1 MGAKLTQVQT
11 FLVGQGI
18 ASRIFYW
25 AIRSLIKVFCLVYFR
40 LGVYGQEN
48 IPRSGAFILAP
59 IHRSNVDTPIVSV
72 VTKRRL
78 RFMGKDSLWKIKPV
92 GAVLSALGGF
102 PVTRGSADLEALKR
116 CLSVLSLGEPLVMF
130 PEGTR
135 QSGPIIHPL
144 FDGAAYLSIKSG
156 APIIPV
162 GFGGT
167 EGVMPK
173 GSKKI
178 LPKRCSVVV
187 GKPIYPP
194 QSDTGRLPRTATTDL
209 TSELSK
215 ALQIVFDQAKQNAD
229 QTS

>member
-1 MGAKLTQVQT
+1 LTQVQT

-18 ASRIFYW
+18 LSRVFYW
-25 AIRSLIKVFCLVYFR
+25 LIRSLIKAFCRTYFR
-40 LGVYGQEN
+40 LGVYGREN
-48 IPRSGAFILAP
+48 IPQSGAFILAP

-78 RFMGKDSLWKIKPV
+78 RFMGKDSLWKIKPI

-102 PVTRGSADLEALKR
+102 PVTRGTADLEALKR
-116 CLSVLSLGEPLVMF
+116 CLAVLALGEPLVMF

-135 QSGPIIHPL
+135 QSGPNIHPL

-156 APIIPV
+156 VPIIPV

-173 GSKKI
+173 GSKKV
-178 LPKRCSVVV
+178 LPKKCSVVV

-194 QSDTGRLPRTATTDL
+194 KSDAGRLPRTATADL
-209 TSELSK
+209 TTELSD
-215 ALQIVFDQAKQNAD
+215 ALQTVFDQAKQKAG

>member
-1 MGAKLTQVQT
+1 MTQVQT

-18 ASRIFYW
+18 LSRIFYW
-25 AIRSLIKVFCLVYFR
+25 LIRSLIKAFCRTYFR
-40 LGVYGQEN
+40 LGVYGREN
-48 IPRSGAFILAP
+48 IPQSGAFILAP

-78 RFMGKDSLWKIKPV
+78 RFMGKDSLWKIRPI

-102 PVTRGSADLEALKR
+102 PVTRGTADLEALKR
-116 CLSVLSLGEPLVMF
+116 CLAVLALGEPLVMF

-135 QSGPIIHPL
+135 QSGPNIHPL

-156 APIIPV
+156 VPIIPV

-173 GSKKI
+173 GSKKV
-178 LPKRCSVVV
+178 LPKKCSVVV

-194 QSDTGRLPRTATTDL
+194 KSDAGRLPRTATADL
-209 TSELSK
+209 TTELSD
-215 ALQIVFDQAKQNAD
+215 ALQTVFDQAKQKAG

>member
-1 MGAKLTQVQT
+1 MTQVQT

-18 ASRIFYW
+18 LSRVFYW
-25 AIRSLIKVFCLVYFR
+25 LIRSLIKAFCRTYFR
-40 LGVYGQEN
+40 LGVYGREN
-48 IPRSGAFILAP
+48 IPQSGAFILAP

-78 RFMGKDSLWKIKPV
+78 RFMGKDSLWKIKPI

-102 PVTRGSADLEALKR
+102 PVTRGTADLEALKR
-116 CLSVLSLGEPLVMF
+116 CLAVLALGEPLVMF

-135 QSGPIIHPL
+135 QSGPNIHPL

-156 APIIPV
+156 VPIIPV

-173 GSKKI
+173 GSKKV
-178 LPKRCSVVV
+178 LPKKCSVVV

-194 QSDTGRLPRTATTDL
+194 KSDAGRLPRTATTDL
-209 TSELSK
+209 TTELSD
-215 ALQIVFDQAKQNAD
+215 ALQTVFDQAKQKAG

>member
-1 MGAKLTQVQT
+1 M
-11 FLVGQGI
+11 
-18 ASRIFYW
+18 
-25 AIRSLIKVFCLVYFR
+25 
-40 LGVYGQEN
+40 GVYGREN
-48 IPRSGAFILAP
+48 IPQSGAFILAP

-78 RFMGKDSLWKIKPV
+78 RFMGKDSLWKIKPI

-102 PVTRGSADLEALKR
+102 PVTRGTADLEALKR
-116 CLSVLSLGEPLVMF
+116 CLAVLALGEPLVMF

-135 QSGPIIHPL
+135 QSGPNIHPL

-156 APIIPV
+156 VPIIPV

-173 GSKKI
+173 GSKKV
-178 LPKRCSVVV
+178 LPKKCSVVV

-194 QSDTGRLPRTATTDL
+194 KSDAGRLPRTATADL
-209 TSELSK
+209 TTELSE
-215 ALQIVFDQAKQNAD
+215 ALQTVFDQAKQKAG
-229 QTS
+229 QIS

>member
-1 MGAKLTQVQT
+1 MTQVQT
-11 FLVGQGI
+11 FLVGQSI
-18 ASRIFYW
+18 ASRSFYW
-25 AIRSLIKVFCLVYFR
+25 LIRSIIKVFCRFYFQ
-40 LGVYGQEN
+40 LGVYGREN
-48 IPRSGAFILAP
+48 IPKSGAFILAP
-59 IHRSNVDTPIVSV
+59 IHRSNVDTPIVSL

-78 RFMGKDSLWKIKPV
+78 RFMGKDSLWKVKPV

-102 PVTRGSADLEALKR
+102 PVTRGTADLEALKR
-116 CLSVLSLGEPLVMF
+116 CLAVLSLGEPLVMF

-135 QSGPIIHPL
+135 QSGPNIHPL

-156 APIIPV
+156 VPIVPV

-178 LPKRCSVVV
+178 LPKKCSVVV
-187 GKPIYPP
+187 GKPIFPP
-194 QSDTGRLPRTATTDL
+194 QSDSGRLPRTATTDL
-209 TSELSK
+209 TAALSK
-215 ALQIVFDQAKQNAD
+215 ALQIVFDQAKQKAG

>member
-1 MGAKLTQVQT
+1 MTQVQT

-18 ASRIFYW
+18 LSRVFYW
-25 AIRSLIKVFCLVYFR
+25 LIRSLIKAFCRTYFR
-40 LGVYGQEN
+40 LGVYGREN
-48 IPRSGAFILAP
+48 IPQSGAFILAP

-78 RFMGKDSLWKIKPV
+78 RFMGKDSLWRIKPI

-102 PVTRGSADLEALKR
+102 PVTRGTADLEALKR
-116 CLSVLSLGEPLVMF
+116 CLAVLALGEPLVMF

-135 QSGPIIHPL
+135 QSGPNIHPL

-156 APIIPV
+156 VPIIPV

-173 GSKKI
+173 GSKKV
-178 LPKRCSVVV
+178 LPKKCSVVV

-194 QSDTGRLPRTATTDL
+194 KSDAGRLPRTATTDL
-209 TSELSK
+209 TTELSD
-215 ALQIVFDQAKQNAD
+215 ALQTVFDQAKQKAG

>member
-1 MGAKLTQVQT
+1 MTQVQT

-18 ASRIFYW
+18 LSRVFYW
-25 AIRSLIKVFCLVYFR
+25 LIRSLIKAFCRTYFR
-40 LGVYGQEN
+40 LGVYGREN
-48 IPRSGAFILAP
+48 IPQSGAFILAP

-78 RFMGKDSLWKIKPV
+78 RFMGKDSLWKIKPI

-102 PVTRGSADLEALKR
+102 PVTRGTADLEALKR
-116 CLSVLSLGEPLVMF
+116 CLAVLALGEPLVMF

-135 QSGPIIHPL
+135 QSGPNIHPL

-156 APIIPV
+156 VPIIPV

-173 GSKKI
+173 GSKKV
-178 LPKRCSVVV
+178 LPKKCSVVV

-194 QSDTGRLPRTATTDL
+194 KSDAGRLPRTATADL
-209 TSELSK
+209 TTELSD
-215 ALQIVFDQAKQNAD
+215 ALQTVFDQAKQKAG
-229 QTS
+229 QTC

>member
-1 MGAKLTQVQT
+1 MTQVQT

-18 ASRIFYW
+18 LSRVFYW
-25 AIRSLIKVFCLVYFR
+25 LIRSLIKAFCRTYFR
-40 LGVYGQEN
+40 LGVYGREN
-48 IPRSGAFILAP
+48 IPESGAFILAP

-78 RFMGKDSLWKIKPV
+78 RFMGKDSLWKIRPI

-102 PVTRGSADLEALKR
+102 PVTRGTADLEALKR
-116 CLSVLSLGEPLVMF
+116 CLAVLALGEPLVMF

-135 QSGPIIHPL
+135 QSGPNIHPL

-156 APIIPV
+156 VPIIPV

-173 GSKKI
+173 GSKKV
-178 LPKRCSVVV
+178 LPKKCSVVV

-194 QSDTGRLPRTATTDL
+194 KSDAGRLPRIATADL
-209 TSELSK
+209 TTELSD
-215 ALQIVFDQAKQNAD
+215 ALQTVFDQAKQKAG

>member
-1 MGAKLTQVQT
+1 LTQVQT

-18 ASRIFYW
+18 LSRVFYW
-25 AIRSLIKVFCLVYFR
+25 LIRSLIKAFCRTYFR
-40 LGVYGQEN
+40 LGVYGREN
-48 IPRSGAFILAP
+48 IPQSGAFILAP

-78 RFMGKDSLWKIKPV
+78 RFMGKDSLWKIKPI

-102 PVTRGSADLEALKR
+102 PVTRGTADLEALKR
-116 CLSVLSLGEPLVMF
+116 CLAVLALGEPLVMF

-135 QSGPIIHPL
+135 QSGPNIHPL

-156 APIIPV
+156 VPIIPV

-173 GSKKI
+173 GSKKV
-178 LPKRCSVVV
+178 LPKKCSVVV

-194 QSDTGRLPRTATTDL
+194 KSDAGRLPRTATTDL
-209 TSELSK
+209 TTELSD
-215 ALQIVFDQAKQNAD
+215 ALQTVFDQAKQKAG

>member
-1 MGAKLTQVQT
+1 MTQVQS

-18 ASRIFYW
+18 ASRVFYW
-25 AIRSLIKVFCLVYFR
+25 LIRSLIKVFCRIYFR
-40 LGVYGQEN
+40 LGVYGREN
-48 IPRSGAFILAP
+48 IPKSGAFILAP
-59 IHRSNVDTPIVSV
+59 VHRSNVDTPIVSV

-78 RFMGKDSLWKIKPV
+78 RFMGK

-102 PVTRGSADLEALKR
+102 PVTRGTADLEALKR
-116 CLSVLSLGEPLVMF
+116 CLAVLSLGEPLVMF

-135 QSGPIIHPL
+135 QSGPKIHPL

-156 APIIPV
+156 VPIVPV

-178 LPKRCSVVV
+178 LPKKCSVVV
-187 GKPIYPP
+187 GKPIFPP
-194 QSDTGRLPRTATTDL
+194 QSETGRLPRTATTDL
-209 TSELSK
+209 TAALSE
-215 ALQIVFDQAKQNAD
+215 ALQIVFDQAKQKAG

>member
-1 MGAKLTQVQT
+1 MTQVQT

-18 ASRIFYW
+18 LSRVFYW
-25 AIRSLIKVFCLVYFR
+25 LIRSLIKAFCRTYFR
-40 LGVYGQEN
+40 LGVYGREN
-48 IPRSGAFILAP
+48 IPQSGAFILAP

-78 RFMGKDSLWKIKPV
+78 RFMGKDSLWKIKPI

-102 PVTRGSADLEALKR
+102 PVTLGTADLEALKR
-116 CLSVLSLGEPLVMF
+116 CLAVLALGEPLVMF

-135 QSGPIIHPL
+135 QSGPNIHPL

-156 APIIPV
+156 VPIIPV

-173 GSKKI
+173 GSKKV
-178 LPKRCSVVV
+178 LPKKCSVVV

-194 QSDTGRLPRTATTDL
+194 KSDAGRLPRTATADL
-209 TSELSK
+209 TTELSD
-215 ALQIVFDQAKQNAD
+215 ALQTVFDQAKQKAG

>member
-1 MGAKLTQVQT
+1 MTQVQT

-18 ASRIFYW
+18 LSRVFYW
-25 AIRSLIKVFCLVYFR
+25 LIRSLIKAFCRTYFR
-40 LGVYGQEN
+40 LGVYGREN
-48 IPRSGAFILAP
+48 IPQSGAFILAP

-78 RFMGKDSLWKIKPV
+78 RFMGKDSLWKIKPI

-102 PVTRGSADLEALKR
+102 PVTRGTADLEALKR
-116 CLSVLSLGEPLVMF
+116 CLAVLALGEPLVMF

-135 QSGPIIHPL
+135 QSGPNIHPL

-156 APIIPV
+156 VPIIPV

-173 GSKKI
+173 GSKKV
-178 LPKRCSVVV
+178 LPKKCSVVV

-194 QSDTGRLPRTATTDL
+194 KSDAGRLPRTATTDL
-209 TSELSK
+209 TTELSD
-215 ALQIVFDQAKQNAD
+215 ALQTVFDQAKQKAG
-229 QTS
+229 QIS

>member
-1 MGAKLTQVQT
+1 MTQVQT

-18 ASRIFYW
+18 LSRIFYW
-25 AIRSLIKVFCLVYFR
+25 LIRSLIKAFCRTYFR
-40 LGVYGQEN
+40 LGVYGREN
-48 IPRSGAFILAP
+48 IPQSGAFILAP

-78 RFMGKDSLWKIKPV
+78 RFMGKDSLWKIKPL

-102 PVTRGSADLEALKR
+102 PVTRGTADLEALKR
-116 CLSVLSLGEPLVMF
+116 CLAVLALGEPLVMF

-135 QSGPIIHPL
+135 QSGPNIHPL

-156 APIIPV
+156 VPIIPV

-173 GSKKI
+173 GSKKV
-178 LPKRCSVVV
+178 LPKKCSVVV

-194 QSDTGRLPRTATTDL
+194 KSDTGRLPRTATADL
-209 TSELSK
+209 TTELSD
-215 ALQIVFDQAKQNAD
+215 ALQTVFDQAKQKAG

>member
-1 MGAKLTQVQT
+1 LTQVQT

-18 ASRIFYW
+18 LSRIFYW
-25 AIRSLIKVFCLVYFR
+25 LIRSLIKAFCRTYFR
-40 LGVYGQEN
+40 LGVYGREN
-48 IPRSGAFILAP
+48 IPQSGAFILAP

-78 RFMGKDSLWKIKPV
+78 RFMGKDSLWKIKPI

-102 PVTRGSADLEALKR
+102 PVTRGTADLEALKR
-116 CLSVLSLGEPLVMF
+116 CLAVLALGEPLVMF

-135 QSGPIIHPL
+135 QSGPNIHPL

-156 APIIPV
+156 VPIIPV

-173 GSKKI
+173 GSKKV
-178 LPKRCSVVV
+178 LPKKCSVVV

-194 QSDTGRLPRTATTDL
+194 KSDAGRLPRTATADL
-209 TSELSK
+209 TTELSD
-215 ALQIVFDQAKQNAD
+215 ALQTVFDQAKQKAG

>member
-1 MGAKLTQVQT
+1 MTQVQT

-18 ASRIFYW
+18 LSRIFYW
-25 AIRSLIKVFCLVYFR
+25 LIRSLIKAFCRTYFR
-40 LGVYGQEN
+40 LGVYGREN
-48 IPRSGAFILAP
+48 IPQSGAFILAP

-78 RFMGKDSLWKIKPV
+78 RFMGKDSLWKIKPI

-102 PVTRGSADLEALKR
+102 PVTRGTADLEALKR
-116 CLSVLSLGEPLVMF
+116 CLAVLALGEPLVMF

-135 QSGPIIHPL
+135 QSGPNIHPL

-156 APIIPV
+156 VPIIPV

-173 GSKKI
+173 GSKKV
-178 LPKRCSVVV
+178 LPKKCSVVV

-194 QSDTGRLPRTATTDL
+194 KSDAGRLPRTATTDL
-209 TSELSK
+209 TTELSD
-215 ALQIVFDQAKQNAD
+215 ALQTVFDQAKQKAG

>member
-1 MGAKLTQVQT
+1 MTQVQT

-18 ASRIFYW
+18 LSRVFYW
-25 AIRSLIKVFCLVYFR
+25 LIRSLIKAFCRTYFR
-40 LGVYGQEN
+40 LGVYGREN
-48 IPRSGAFILAP
+48 IPQSGAFILAP

-78 RFMGKDSLWKIKPV
+78 RFMGKDSLWKIKPI

-102 PVTRGSADLEALKR
+102 PVTRGTADLEALKR
-116 CLSVLSLGEPLVMF
+116 CLAVLALGEPLVMF

-135 QSGPIIHPL
+135 QSGPNIHPL

-156 APIIPV
+156 VPIIPV

-173 GSKKI
+173 GSKKV
-178 LPKRCSVVV
+178 LPKKCSVVV

-194 QSDTGRLPRTATTDL
+194 KSDAGRLPRTATADL
-209 TSELSK
+209 TTELSE
-215 ALQIVFDQAKQNAD
+215 ALQTVFDQAKQKAG

>member
-1 MGAKLTQVQT
+1 MTQVQT

-18 ASRIFYW
+18 LSRVFYW
-25 AIRSLIKVFCLVYFR
+25 LIRSLIKAFCRTYFR
-40 LGVYGQEN
+40 LGVYGREN
-48 IPRSGAFILAP
+48 IPQSGAFILAP

-78 RFMGKDSLWKIKPV
+78 RFMGKDSLWKIKPI

-102 PVTRGSADLEALKR
+102 PVTRGTADLEALKR
-116 CLSVLSLGEPLVMF
+116 CLAVLAIGEPLVMF

-135 QSGPIIHPL
+135 QSGPNIHPL

-156 APIIPV
+156 VPIIPV

-173 GSKKI
+173 GSKKV
-178 LPKRCSVVV
+178 LPKKCSVVV

-194 QSDTGRLPRTATTDL
+194 KSDAGRLPRTATADL
-209 TSELSK
+209 TTELSD
-215 ALQIVFDQAKQNAD
+215 ALQTVFDQAKQKAG